1 MKGMLS
7 PSLMCADML
16 NLQSEITILD
26 NLGVEYIHLD
36 FMDGKFV
43 PNITLDASLIKSV
56 KSVLNNMKR
65 DIHIMAFEPQN
76 YFDRMEIGKD
86 DIVSVHLEAC
96 SDLHAVIE
104 NIRSRNARPFA
115 AISPD
120 TPAYALKDYLSE
132 IDGVLVMTVYP
143 GLAGQPIAKG
153 SCDKICEVRKI
164 IDDSGKNLILE
175 VDGHVSWDLCKKMR
189 DCGADLFV
197 AGSSSVYS
205 KGMGI
210 EEAVKKMRNLIS

>member
-120 TPAYALKDYLSE
+120 TPAY
-132 IDGVLVMTVYP
+132 
-143 GLAGQPIAKG
+143 
-153 SCDKICEVRKI
+153 KICC
-164 IDDSGKNLILE
+164 
-175 VDGHVSWDLCKKMR
+175 HKKWMR
-189 DCGADLFV
+189 
-197 AGSSSVYS
+197 
-205 KGMGI
+205 
-210 EEAVKKMRNLIS
+210 